1 MSTCSICLNEVR
13 ATRTNPPIRCGHI
26 FYTHCLERWKEQGK
40 NTCPTCRK
48 VFDASQ
54 FKIIV
59 TIQNNYTAA
68 SNSVSL
74 NEESIFNVMDLFDIT
89 FDVQETLD
97 LDSILADLG
106 VSLTDFDPT
115 VLDAEG

>member
-1 MSTCSICLNEVR
+1 
-13 ATRTNPPIRCGHI
+13 
-26 FYTHCLERWKEQGK
+26 
-40 NTCPTCRK
+40 
-48 VFDASQ
+48 VFDASN

-68 SNSVSL
+68 ANSVSL
-74 NEESIFNVMDLFDIT
+74 SENSIFDVLDLFDIT
-89 FDVQETLD
+89 FDVENQPD

-115 VLDAEG
+115 ILDAE

>member
-1 MSTCSICLNEVR
+1 MFHS
-13 ATRTNPPIRCGHI
+13 
-26 FYTHCLERWKEQGK
+26 HCLQRWKEQGK

-54 FKIIV
+54 FKIVV

-74 NEESIFNVMDLFDIT
+74 NEESIFDVLDLFDIT
-89 FDVQETLD
+89 FDVEDQPD

-115 VLDAEG
+115 VLDAE